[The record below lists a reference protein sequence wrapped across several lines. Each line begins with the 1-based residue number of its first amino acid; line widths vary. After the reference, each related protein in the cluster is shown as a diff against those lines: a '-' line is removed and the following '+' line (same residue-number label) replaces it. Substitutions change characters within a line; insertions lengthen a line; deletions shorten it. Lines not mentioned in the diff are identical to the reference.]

1 VAQLFIFLQRLAPQ
15 HLLSR
20 LVGWLAASEISLI
33 KDTFIKLFAGHFD
46 VNMQE
51 AEETNLESY
60 ASFNAFFT
68 RALAEGTRPVDPAP
82 DSVVCPADGKI
93 SQLGVIRDGRIFQAK
108 GRDYSC
114 RELLGDRERAADFSN
129 GAFATIYLSP
139 RDYHR
144 VHMPVDGTLSA
155 ETYIPGDLFSVNP
168 VTADN
173 VDALFARNERL
184 VCYFD
189 ATGGPMA
196 MVLVGAM
203 IVAGIATAWSGQVVP
218 PARRPRTLDYRQP
231 PAQVRLA
238 RGEEMGRFFLGS
250 TVILLFPENTVAW
263 EERYRAGSATRMGE
277 RLGTLTS
284 TGS

>member
-1 VAQLFIFLQRLAPQ
+1 MNQLFIFLQHLAPQ

-20 LVGWLAASEISLI
+20 LVGWLAASEIGLI

-51 AEETNLESY
+51 AEETDLEAY
-60 ASFNAFFT
+60 PTFNAFFT
-68 RALAEGTRPVDPAP
+68 RVLAKGARPIDSAT

-93 SQLGVIRDGRIFQAK
+93 SQLGVAGDGRIFQAK
-108 GRDYSC
+108 GREYSC
-114 RELLGDRERAADFSN
+114 EELLGDPERAAEFNN

-144 VHMPVDGTLSA
+144 VHMPVDGRLTA

-168 VTADN
+168 VTADS
-173 VDALFARNERL
+173 VDRLFARNERL

-189 ATGGPMA
+189 TPAGPMA

-203 IVAGIATAWSGQVVP
+203 IVAGIATTWSGQVAP
-218 PARRPRTLDYRQP
+218 PPRRPRTLDYRQP
-231 PAQVRLA
+231 PAEVKLA

-250 TVILLFPENTVAW
+250 TVIMLFPENTVTW
-263 EERYRAGSATRMGE
+263 EDRYRAGSTTRMGE
-277 RLGTLTS
+277 RLGILS
-284 TGS
+284 

>member
-1 VAQLFIFLQRLAPQ
+1 MNQLFIVLQHLAPQ

-20 LVGWLAASEISLI
+20 LVGWLAATEIGLI
-33 KDTFIKLFAGHFD
+33 KDTFIKLFAGHFE

-51 AEETNLESY
+51 AEETDLEAY
-60 ASFNAFFT
+60 PTFNAFFT
-68 RALAEGTRPVDPAP
+68 RALAEGARPVDTAP

-93 SQLGVIRDGRIFQAK
+93 SQLGVIENGRIIQAK
-108 GRDYSC
+108 GREYSC
-114 RELLGDRERAADFSN
+114 GELLGDSDRAAAFVN

-144 VHMPVDGTLSA
+144 VHMPVEGRLSA
-155 ETYIPGDLFSVNP
+155 ETYIPGDLFSVNLA
-168 VTADN
+168 TAES

-189 ATGGPMA
+189 TPRGPMV

-203 IVAGIATAWSGQVVP
+203 IVAGIATIWSGQVAP
-218 PARRPRTLDYRQP
+218 PARQPRTLDYRQP
-231 PAQVRLA
+231 PAEVRLA

-250 TVILLFPENTVAW
+250 TVILLFPEDTVTW
-263 EERYRAGSATRMGE
+263 EDHYQAGSTTRMGE
-277 RLGTLTS
+277 RLGTLS
-284 TGS
+284 VRSP